1 MENEP
6 QTPPQAESTSERP
19 SKDDRT
25 WALFAHLSALSG
37 LIIPFGSILGPLIV
51 WLVKKEEMP
60 FVNDQGKEAIN
71 FNITVALAGIVSAV
85 LTLILIGFLL
95 LLALFIYWIVMTI
108 IAGIKANEGEAY
120 RYPITLRLL
129 T

>member
-1 MENEP
+1 METS
-6 QTPPQAESTSERP
+6 QDTPPSTGDRP
-19 SKDDRT
+19 AKDDRT
-25 WALFAHLSALSG
+25 WGMFTHLSALAG
-37 LIIPFGSILGPLIV
+37 LVIPFGSILGPLIV

-60 FVNDQGKEAIN
+60 FVNDQGKEALN

-95 LLALFIYWIVMTI
+95 LLAVFIYWIVMTI
-108 IAGIKANEGEAY
+108 IAGMKANEGEAY
-120 RYPITLRLL
+120 RYPITLRLI